1 MAGSQTT
8 STSNIAATPGAV
20 PSDPKS
26 VASLPPGSPAASLP
40 TKTTGGALATAPT
53 AQPDADKRWTVK
65 SVLAVTALA
74 LWLLFGLIG
83 FVMSL
88 ICFGYSGS
96 TGEKILGIVIAL
108 LLGPWYFLYYFSSG
122 SYCKAMPP
130 TLF

>member
-1 MAGSQTT
+1 MTASTPAAPAG
-8 STSNIAATPGAV
+8 ALPV
-20 PSDPKS
+20 DPKAA
-26 VASLPPGSPAASLP
+26 ASLPKDSPAASLP
-40 TKTTGGALATAPT
+40 TTTKDGALATAPT
-53 AQPDADKRWTVK
+53 AQPDADKRWSVK
-65 SVLAVTALA
+65 GILVVTLGG

-96 TGEKILGIVIAL
+96 VGEKILGIVIAL
-108 LLGPWYFLYYFSSG
+108 VLGPWYFLYYFSSG